1 MRLGLWIFMA
11 VGFMLYSGTQK
22 ESEHTFKMLKNMLIL
37 KTLIDFRHYIKTFL
51 QLMPT
56 HKKIGW

>member
-1 MRLGLWIFMA
+1 MA

-22 ESEHTFKMLKNMLIL
+22 ESEHTFQMLKNMLIL